1 MKILKEK
8 CVGCANCVPVC
19 PVGAIFIGEDGL
31 SEINTETCVE
41 CHNCYR
47 SLSYEH
53 LPPGLTRTIRKIL
66 KSISLRFQPDP
77 DVCPTEAIAPDDL
90 QWPRIVR
97 RAFSDPMVTHES
109 TGVHG
114 RGTEEVKTNDVSGRI
129 KEGDVGLVVEFGRP
143 GIGAY
148 FREVQDVTR
157 ILATSGATFESGNPV
172 FQMMTNTQTGDIR
185 EDVLDEKVLSCIVE
199 LTMPLKETG
208 RLLGEVKEICKSVET
223 VISIGLST
231 VCDQDGNDAIKEI
244 LLAEGFEIGWAKVNL
259 GLGRKT
265 ISPSVGKENVQ

>member
-1 MKILKEK
+1 MRILKEK

-19 PVGAIFIGEDGL
+19 PVGAIFIADDGL

-66 KSISLRFQPDP
+66 KSISLRFQPAP

-90 QWPRIVR
+90 EWPRIIR

-114 RGTEEVKTNDVSGRI
+114 RGTEEVKTNDVSNRI
-129 KEGDVGLVVEFGRP
+129 KQGEVGLVVEFGRP
-143 GIGAY
+143 GLGTY
-148 FREVQDVTR
+148 FREVQKVTR
-157 ILATSGATFESGNPV
+157 LLATSGATFELGNPV
-172 FQMMTNTQTGDIR
+172 AQMMTSTETGDIR
-185 EDVLDEKVLSCIVE
+185 EDILDEKVLSCIVE
-199 LTMPLKETG
+199 LTVDLKDTA
-208 RLLGEVKEICKSVET
+208 RLLSLIKEICNDVET
-223 VISIGLST
+223 VISIGVST
-231 VCDQDGNDAIKEI
+231 VCDENGEDAVKDI
-244 LLAEGFEIGWAKVNL
+244 LLKEGFKIGWAKVNL
-259 GLGRKT
+259 GLGR
-265 ISPSVGKENVQ
+265 IAGSSDAPKEVE

>member
-19 PVGAIFIGEDGL
+19 PVGAIFIADDGL

-47 SLSYEH
+47 SLSCEH

-90 QWPRIVR
+90 EWPRIVR

-114 RGTEEVKTNDVSGRI
+114 RGTEEVKTNDVSNRI
-129 KEGDVGLVVEFGRP
+129 KQGEVGLVVEFGRP

-148 FREVQDVTR
+148 FREVQKVTR
-157 ILATSGATFESGNPV
+157 ILATSGAAFELGNPV
-172 FQMMTNTQTGDIR
+172 AQMMTSTETGDIR

-199 LTMPLKETG
+199 LTVDLKDTA
-208 RLLGEVKEICKSVET
+208 RLLSLVKEICKDVET
-223 VISIGLST
+223 VISIGVST
-231 VCDQDGNDAIKEI
+231 VCDENGNDAIKEI
-244 LLAEGFEIGWAKVNL
+244 LEEQGFKIGWAKLNL
-259 GLGRKT
+259 GLGRT
-265 ISPSVGKENVQ
+265 AASSHAHKEVA

>member
-19 PVGAIFIGEDGL
+19 PVGAIFIADDGL
-31 SEINTETCVE
+31 SEINPETCVE

-47 SLSYEH
+47 SLSCEH

-90 QWPRIVR
+90 EWPRIVR

-114 RGTEEVKTNDVSGRI
+114 RGTEEVKTNDVSNRI
-129 KEGDVGLVVEFGRP
+129 KQGEVGLVVEFGRP

-148 FREVQDVTR
+148 FREVQKVTR
-157 ILATSGATFESGNPV
+157 ILATSGAVFESGNPV
-172 FQMMTNTQTGDIR
+172 TQMMTSTETGDIR

-199 LTMPLKETG
+199 LTVDLKDTA
-208 RLLGEVKEICKSVET
+208 RLLSLVKEICKDVET
-223 VISIGLST
+223 VISIGVST
-231 VCDQDGNDAIKEI
+231 VCDENGNEAIKE
-244 LLAEGFEIGWAKVNL
+244 LLQEQGFKIGWAKVNL
-259 GLGRKT
+259 GLGRAT
-265 ISPSVGKENVQ
+265 ASAHAPEEVA